1 MDCVTRFAPLDTW
14 QQFQSELSSELP
26 PDSLEQ
32 VVGVLRYMGRYNG
45 PKDIH
50 DMTPS
55 IREMLESV
63 APTMRLTMSFRMVKD
78 ADDTTDNWNV
88 DDGIVVVGAESM
100 HVTDSTRTTRVR
112 TFTLD
117 DFRQLVVII
126 HVEEPKTWIS
136 FRNVFSGLASVR
148 QHFAHVAR
156 WMDDE
161 LGGFIL
167 CPPSAQM
174 LDRVAESAKEK

>member
-63 APTMRLTMSFRMVKD
+63 APTMRLTMSIRMVKD
-78 ADDTTDNWNV
+78 VGDTTDNWNV

-117 DFRQLVVII
+117 DFRQLVVMI
-126 HVEEPKTWIS
+126 HVREPKNGFPSGMSSRVWLLCGNIS
-136 FRNVFSGLASVR
+136 HMWQGGWMTSLAALFCVHHLRRCSI
-148 QHFAHVAR
+148 A
-156 WMDDE
+156 
-161 LGGFIL
+161 
-167 CPPSAQM
+167 
-174 LDRVAESAKEK
+174 